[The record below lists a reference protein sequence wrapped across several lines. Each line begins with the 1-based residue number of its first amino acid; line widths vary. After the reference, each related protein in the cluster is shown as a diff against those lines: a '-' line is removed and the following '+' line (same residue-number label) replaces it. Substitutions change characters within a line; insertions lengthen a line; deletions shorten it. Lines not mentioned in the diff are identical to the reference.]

1 MPDTVSLTKELKDLD
16 GKFLKL
22 LDEGKEERLT
32 VRTAIKLALTQGS
45 QFAQQKGE
53 LTEEEK
59 LDAYM
64 LARGVVNASG
74 TGYSFT
80 PEEITTLKKFAYL
93 RWPTEFYGALLEV
106 IDPVTFKKKE
116 KSAAKPD

>member
-1 MPDTVSLTKELKDLD
+1 MSDTVSLTKELKDLE
-16 GKFLKL
+16 GAPLKL
-22 LDEGKEERLT
+22 VEDDKEVVLN
-32 VRTAIKLALTQGS
+32 VRMAIKLALTQGS

-53 LTEEEK
+53 LKEEEK
-59 LDAYM
+59 FDAYM
-64 LARGVVNASG
+64 LAREVVNANG

-80 PEEITTLKKFAYL
+80 PEEITTIKKFAYL

-116 KSAAKPD
+116 KSAAKSS

>member
-1 MPDTVSLTKELKDLD
+1 MSDTVSLIKELKDLD
-16 GKFLKL
+16 GAPLKL
-22 LDEGKEERLT
+22 VDDGKEEKLN

-53 LTEEEK
+53 LDETQK

-64 LARGVVNASG
+64 LARDVVNTNG

-80 PEEITTLKKFAYL
+80 PEEITIIKKFAYL
-93 RWPTEFYGALLEV
+93 RWPTEYYGALLEV

-116 KSAAKPD
+116 KSAAKSD